1 MEIFLDDSY
10 RIFASSEDWKL
21 RQLFVYLCELIHEFH
36 RDTPNE
42 FALRFLSKLL
52 LLKDDPVVN
61 VRLSLGTFLYQHL
74 HQNGSISFVFSS
86 WIFILKCL
94 LFVFRCY

>member
-74 HQNGSISFVFSS
+74 HQNGSISLFSRVAFS
-86 WIFILKCL
+86 F
-94 LFVFRCY
+94 